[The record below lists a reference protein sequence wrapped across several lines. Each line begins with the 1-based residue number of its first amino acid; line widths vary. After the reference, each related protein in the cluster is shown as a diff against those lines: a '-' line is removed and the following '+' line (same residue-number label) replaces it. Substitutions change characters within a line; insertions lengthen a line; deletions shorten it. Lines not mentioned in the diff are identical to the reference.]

1 MWLLWVLFI
10 AAAVLPIV
18 GFGRLLLRAQGA
30 LNAANRKTAER
41 GYAGPDYDEIASE
54 HPGQPSKIREVRRDV
69 GWDILLV
76 GAGLTCGTVGSIWAL
91 YV

>member
-1 MWLLWVLFI
+1 M
-10 AAAVLPIV
+10 
-18 GFGRLLLRAQGA
+18 
-30 LNAANRKTAER
+30 ER

-54 HPGQPSKIREVRRDV
+54 HPGQPSKIREVRRDL